1 MEKQNHAHSGSLSTV
16 PAPRCGLPFAL
27 IYPVSPDHP
36 SALLPPA
43 SAAQPSPDFPLSTA
57 SLVLLRCG
65 NLRRCMGAV
74 RRSVRPR
81 VGNRRRVI
89 SVGLDGRTV
98 VRVLLVS
105 KPLALRLLLLFLEHP
120 LNEPDEEDH
129 VVCVVGVR
137 VASRLPSD
145 SLNTLTLLFQAV
157 PPHTAF
163 RDSPV
168 GKSPLADGPST
179 GPREGRQVHSLK
191 GPSPAGAE
199 RYSFSRK
206 N

>member
-1 MEKQNHAHSGSLSTV
+1 HS
-16 PAPRCGLPFAL
+16 
-27 IYPVSPDHP
+27 

-43 SAAQPSPDFPLSTA
+43 SAAQPSPAFSISTA

-65 NLRRCMGAV
+65 NLRRWMGAI
-74 RRSVRPR
+74 RRSVWPW
-81 VGNRRRVI
+81 VGNLWRVI
-89 SVGLDGRTV
+89 SVWLARRTV
-98 VRVLLVS
+98 VRVLLVNRS
-105 KPLALRLLLLFLEHP
+105 VNMTNHP
-120 LNEPDEEDH
+120 LDEPDEEDH

-137 VASRLPSD
+137 VACRLPSD
-145 SLNTLTLLFQAV
+145 SLNTLTLLFR
-157 PPHTAF
+157 H
-163 RDSPV
+163 PV
-168 GKSPLADGPST
+168 GKSPLADGPAT